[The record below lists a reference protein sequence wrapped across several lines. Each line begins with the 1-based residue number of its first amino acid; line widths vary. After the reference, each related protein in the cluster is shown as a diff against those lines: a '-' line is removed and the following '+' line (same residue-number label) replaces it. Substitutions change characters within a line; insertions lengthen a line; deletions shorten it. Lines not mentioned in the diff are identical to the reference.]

1 MGLEIERKYLHIN
14 LQSLRQKLV
23 DCGAHCLG
31 AHFESNWVYDTAQ
44 AALVGGGQLLRLRSQ
59 QWRDKTRHLL
69 TLKLPATHEGGFK
82 VREERETEVADG
94 AVMRGILEGLGY
106 GVAARYEKIREP
118 WHLDTVEVEL
128 DILPFAEVVELEG
141 RAQDIES
148 VERRLNLDN
157 AEISTKSY
165 HELHQEW
172 LRQNHK
178 PAQLSFVFDEAQKEH
193 WRTSLG
199 LTDRAAANQAS
210 TRQS

>member
-1 MGLEIERKYLHIN
+1 MGLEIERKYLHID
-14 LQSLRQKLV
+14 LQSVRQKLV

-31 AHFESNWVYDTAQ
+31 AHFEGNWVYDTAEGG
-44 AALVGGGQLLRLRSQ
+44 LMGGGQLLRLRTQ
-59 QWRDKTRHLL
+59 QWRDKTRYLL
-69 TLKLPATHEGGFK
+69 TLKLPVTHSGGFK
-82 VREERETEVADG
+82 VREERETEVANG
-94 AVMRGILEGLGY
+94 ADMRSILEGLGY
-106 GVAARYEKIREP
+106 RVAARYEKIREP
-118 WHLDTVEVEL
+118 WRMDTVEVEL

-178 PAQLSFVFDEAQKEH
+178 PAQLSFVFDEAQSEY
-193 WRTSLG
+193 WRTKLG
-199 LTDRAAANQAS
+199 LTDKAATNPAS

>member
-1 MGLEIERKYLHIN
+1 MGLEIERKYLHID

-31 AHFESNWVYDTAQ
+31 AHFESNWVYDTAEGG
-44 AALVGGGQLLRLRSQ
+44 LVGGGQLLRLRTQ

-69 TLKLPATHEGGFK
+69 TLKLPATHNGGFK
-82 VREERETEVADG
+82 MREERETEVADG
-94 AVMRGILEGLGY
+94 AVMHSILEGLGY
-106 GVAARYEKIREP
+106 RVVARYEKIREP
-118 WHLDTVEVEL
+118 WHMDTVEVEL
-128 DILPFAEVVELEG
+128 DVLPFAEVVELEG

-178 PAQLSFVFDEAQKEH
+178 PAQLSFVFDEAQSERWRKE
-193 WRTSLG
+193 LG
-199 LTDRAAANQAS
+199 LTDRPAANPAS

>member
-1 MGLEIERKYLHIN
+1 MSVYTTVTPAELESWL
-14 LQSLRQKLV
+14 
-23 DCGAHCLG
+23 AHYTLG
-31 AHFESNWVYDTAQ
+31 DLLELKGI
-44 AALVGGGQLLRLRSQ
+44 AAGITNTNYFVTTTQGGQLLRLRTQ
-59 QWRDKTRHLL
+59 QWSGTTRHLF
-69 TLKLPATHEGGFK
+69 TLKLPVTHSGGFK

-94 AVMRGILEGLGY
+94 AELRSILQGLGY
-106 GVAARYEKIREP
+106 RVAARYEKIREP
-118 WHLDTVEVEL
+118 WRMDTVEVEL

-141 RAQDIES
+141 RAEDIES

-178 PAQLSFVFDEAQKEH
+178 PAQLSFVFDKAQSEH
-193 WRTSLG
+193 WRTELG
-199 LTDRAAANQAS
+199 LTDMAATNPAS

>member
-1 MGLEIERKYLHIN
+1 MGLEIERKYLHID
-14 LQSLRQKLV
+14 LQSVRQKLV
-23 DCGAHCLG
+23 DCGAQCLG
-31 AHFESNWVYDTAQ
+31 AHFESNWVFDTAEGG
-44 AALVGGGQLLRLRSQ
+44 LVGGGQLLRLRTQ

-69 TLKLPATHEGGFK
+69 TIKLPATQNSGFK

-94 AVMRGILEGLGY
+94 AVMRSILEGLGY
-106 GVAARYEKIREP
+106 RVVARYEKIREP
-118 WHLDTVEVEL
+118 WHMDTVEVEL

-141 RAQDIES
+141 RAQNIES

-178 PAQLSFVFDEAQKEH
+178 PAQLSFVFDEAQGER
-193 WRTSLG
+193 WRTELG
-199 LTDRAAANQAS
+199 LTDKAATNPAS

>member
-1 MGLEIERKYLHIN
+1 M
-14 LQSLRQKLV
+14 
-23 DCGAHCLG
+23 
-31 AHFESNWVYDTAQ
+31 
-44 AALVGGGQLLRLRSQ
+44 
-59 QWRDKTRHLL
+59 
-69 TLKLPATHEGGFK
+69 
-82 VREERETEVADG
+82 
-94 AVMRGILEGLGY
+94 
-106 GVAARYEKIREP
+106 
-118 WHLDTVEVEL
+118 DTVEVEL

-178 PAQLSFVFDEAQKEH
+178 PAQLSFVFDEAQSEH
-193 WRTSLG
+193 WRKKLG
-199 LTDRAAANQAS
+199 LTDKAATNPAS

>member
-1 MGLEIERKYLHIN
+1 MGLEIERKYLHID

-31 AHFESNWVYDTAQ
+31 AHFESNRVYDTAEGG
-44 AALVGGGQLLRLRSQ
+44 LVGGGQLLRLRTQ

-69 TLKLPATHEGGFK
+69 TLKLPATHNGGFK
-82 VREERETEVADG
+82 MREERETEVADG
-94 AVMRGILEGLGY
+94 AVMHSILEGLGY
-106 GVAARYEKIREP
+106 RVAARYEKIREP
-118 WHLDTVEVEL
+118 WHMDTVEVEL

-178 PAQLSFVFDEAQKEH
+178 PAQLSFVFDEAQGKH
-193 WRTSLG
+193 WRRELG
-199 LTDRAAANQAS
+199 LTDRPAANPAS

>member
-1 MGLEIERKYLHIN
+1 MGLEIERKYLHIH
-14 LQSLRQKLV
+14 LQNLRQKLV

-31 AHFESNWVYDTAQ
+31 AHFESNWVYDSAEGG
-44 AALVGGGQLLRLRSQ
+44 LVGGGQLLRLRTQ
-59 QWRDKTRHLL
+59 QWRDNTRHLL
-69 TLKLPATHEGGFK
+69 TLKLPATHDGGFK
-82 VREERETEVADG
+82 MREERETEVADG
-94 AVMRGILEGLGY
+94 AVMHSILEGLGY
-106 GVAARYEKIREP
+106 RVAARYEKIREP
-118 WHLDTVEVEL
+118 WHMDTVEVEL

-178 PAQLSFVFDEAQKEH
+178 PAQLSFVFDEAQGKH
-193 WRTSLG
+193 WRTELG
-199 LTDRAAANQAS
+199 LTDRPAANPAS

>member
-23 DCGAHCLG
+23 DNGAHCLG
-31 AHFESNWVYDTAQ
+31 AHFESNWVYDSAEGG
-44 AALVGGGQLLRLRSQ
+44 LVGGGQLLRLRTQ
-59 QWRDKTRHLL
+59 QWHDKTRHLL
-69 TLKLPATHEGGFK
+69 TLKLPAIHDGGFK

-106 GVAARYEKIREP
+106 CVAARYEKIREP
-118 WHLDTVEVEL
+118 WRMDLVEIEL
-128 DILPFAEVVELEG
+128 DILPFDQVVELEG
-141 RAQDIES
+141 RAEDIES

-178 PAQLSFVFDEAQKEH
+178 PAQLSFVFDEAQSVH

-199 LTDRAAANQAS
+199 LTERAAANPAS

>member
-1 MGLEIERKYLHIN
+1 MGLEIERKYLHID
-14 LQSLRQKLV
+14 LQRLRQKLV

-31 AHFESNWVYDTAQ
+31 AHFESNRVYDTAEGG
-44 AALVGGGQLLRLRSQ
+44 LVGGGQLLRLRTQ

-69 TLKLPATHEGGFK
+69 TLKLPATHNGGFK
-82 VREERETEVADG
+82 MREERETEVADG
-94 AVMRGILEGLGY
+94 AVMHSILEGLGY
-106 GVAARYEKIREP
+106 RVAARYEKIREP
-118 WHLDTVEVEL
+118 WHMDTVEVEL

-178 PAQLSFVFDEAQKEH
+178 PAQLSFVFDEAQGKH
-193 WRTSLG
+193 WRTELG
-199 LTDRAAANQAS
+199 LTDRPAANPAS

>member
-1 MGLEIERKYLHIN
+1 MGLEIERKYLHVN

-23 DCGAHCLG
+23 DNGAHCLG
-31 AHFESNWVYDTAQ
+31 AHFESNWVYDTAEDG
-44 AALVGGGQLLRLRSQ
+44 LMGGGQLLRLRTQ
-59 QWRDKTRHLL
+59 QWHDKTRHQL
-69 TLKLPATHEGGFK
+69 TLKLPATHDGGFK

-106 GVAARYEKIREP
+106 RAVARYEKIREP
-118 WHLDTVEVEL
+118 WRMDLVEIEL
-128 DILPFAEVVELEG
+128 DILPFDQVVELEG
-141 RAQDIES
+141 RAEDIES

-178 PAQLSFVFDEAQKEH
+178 PAQLSFVFDEAQSEH
-193 WRTSLG
+193 WRKELG
-199 LTDRAAANQAS
+199 LTDKPVANTAS

>member
-1 MGLEIERKYLHIN
+1 MGLEIERKYLHID
-14 LQSLRQKLV
+14 LQSVRQKLV

-31 AHFESNWVYDTAQ
+31 AHFESNWVYDTAEGG
-44 AALVGGGQLLRLRSQ
+44 LVGGGQLLRLRTQ
-59 QWRDKTRHLL
+59 QWSGTTRHLL
-69 TLKLPATHEGGFK
+69 TLKLPVTHSGGFK

-94 AVMRGILEGLGY
+94 AELRSILQGLGY
-106 GVAARYEKIREP
+106 RVAARYEKIREP
-118 WHLDTVEVEL
+118 WRMDIVEVEL

-178 PAQLSFVFDEAQKEH
+178 PTQLSFVFDEAQSEH
-193 WRTSLG
+193 WRKKLG
-199 LTDRAAANQAS
+199 LTDKAATNPAS

>member
-23 DCGAHCLG
+23 DNGAHCLG
-31 AHFESNWVYDTAQ
+31 AHFESNWVYDSAEGG
-44 AALVGGGQLLRLRSQ
+44 LVGGGQLLRLRTQ
-59 QWRDKTRHLL
+59 QWHDKTRHLL
-69 TLKLPATHEGGFK
+69 TLKLPAIHDGGFK

-106 GVAARYEKIREP
+106 RVAARYEKIREP
-118 WHLDTVEVEL
+118 WRMDLVEIEL
-128 DILPFAEVVELEG
+128 DILPFDQVVELEG
-141 RAQDIES
+141 RAEDIES

-178 PAQLSFVFDEAQKEH
+178 PAQLSFVFDEAQSVH

-199 LTDRAAANQAS
+199 LTERAAANPAS

>member
-1 MGLEIERKYLHIN
+1 MGLEIERKYLHID
-14 LQSLRQKLV
+14 LQSVRQKLV

-31 AHFESNWVYDTAQ
+31 AHFECNWVYDTAEGG
-44 AALVGGGQLLRLRSQ
+44 LVGGGQLLRLRTQ
-59 QWRDKTRHLL
+59 QWSGTTRHLL
-69 TLKLPATHEGGFK
+69 TLKLPVTHSGGFK

-94 AVMRGILEGLGY
+94 AELRSILQGLGY
-106 GVAARYEKIREP
+106 RVAARYEKIREP
-118 WHLDTVEVEL
+118 WRMDTVEVEL

-141 RAQDIES
+141 RAEDIES

-178 PAQLSFVFDEAQKEH
+178 PAQLSFVFDEAQSEY
-193 WRTSLG
+193 WRTKLG
-199 LTDRAAANQAS
+199 LTDKAATNPAS

>member
-1 MGLEIERKYLHIN
+1 MGLEIERKYLHID

-31 AHFESNWVYDTAQ
+31 AHFESNRVYDTAEGG
-44 AALVGGGQLLRLRSQ
+44 LVGGGQLLRLRTQ

-69 TLKLPATHEGGFK
+69 TLKLPATHNGGFK
-82 VREERETEVADG
+82 MREERETEVADG
-94 AVMRGILEGLGY
+94 AVMHSILEGLGY
-106 GVAARYEKIREP
+106 RVAARYEKIREP
-118 WHLDTVEVEL
+118 WHMDTVEVEL
-128 DILPFAEVVELEG
+128 DVLPFAEVVELEG

-178 PAQLSFVFDEAQKEH
+178 PAQLSFVFDEAQSER
-193 WRTSLG
+193 WRRELG
-199 LTDRAAANQAS
+199 LTDRPAANPAS